1 MAYIRTASAYE
12 SPIIFIQIERDG
24 KVSKETFCSV
34 YPRACGMY
42 FNHKNNDFAVTLSN
56 GRFIPPPEG
65 WRGTIYYP
73 LYDENEDEND
83 NEDENEDED
92 EDDPYEENDYYCSDD
107 GYQHDVGAKSAQ
119 KEDVNQ
125 LYYDLL
131 KNDNVDDGDNDDLYS
146 DDE

>member
-24 KVSKETFCSV
+24 KISKETFCSV

-42 FNHKNNDFAVTLSN
+42 FSHKNNDFAVILSDN
-56 GRFIPPPEG
+56 RFIPPPEG

-73 LYDENEDEND
+73 LYDENEDEN
-83 NEDENEDED
+83 EDED

-107 GYQHDVGAKSAQ
+107 RYQHNVGAKSAQ

-131 KNDNVDDGDNDDLYS
+131 KNDNVDDVDKDDLYS
-146 DDE
+146 DDEW

>member
-12 SPIIFIQIERDG
+12 SPIIFIQIEQDG
-24 KVSKETFCSV
+24 KISKESFLSV
-34 YPRACGMY
+34 YPKACGM
-42 FNHKNNDFAVTLSN
+42 FFHHKKNDFAVTLSN

-65 WRGTIYYP
+65 WRGTIFYP
-73 LYDENEDEND
+73 LYDE
-83 NEDENEDED
+83 DENEDYDDENDDED
-92 EDDPYEENDYYCSDD
+92 EYSDDGNEYDDD
-107 GYQHDVGAKSAQ
+107 GYQYDVGAKSAQ

>member
-24 KVSKETFCSV
+24 KISKETFCSV

-65 WRGTIYYP
+65 WRGTIFYP
-73 LYDENEDEND
+73 LYDED
-83 NEDENEDED
+83 EDENEEYDDEDDDED
-92 EDDPYEENDYYCSDD
+92 EYSDD
-107 GYQHDVGAKSAQ
+107 GYEYDDDSHDKTNVGAKSAQ
-119 KEDVNQ
+119 KEDINQ

-131 KNDNVDDGDNDDLYS
+131 KDDNVDDDDFYDND
-146 DDE
+146 E

>member
-24 KVSKETFCSV
+24 KISKETFCSV

-42 FNHKNNDFAVTLSN
+42 FNHKNNDFAVTLSD

-65 WRGTIYYP
+65 WRGTIFYP
-73 LYDENEDEND
+73 LYDENEDENED
-83 NEDENEDED
+83 YEDDDENEYS
-92 EDDPYEENDYYCSDD
+92 DDGNEYDDD
-107 GYQHDVGAKSAQ
+107 GYQYDVGAKSAQ

-131 KNDNVDDGDNDDLYS
+131 KDDNVDDDDFYDND
-146 DDE
+146 E

>member
-24 KVSKETFCSV
+24 KISKESFLSV

-42 FNHKNNDFAVTLSN
+42 FHYKNNDFAVTLSN

-65 WRGTIYYP
+65 WRGTIFYP
-73 LYDENEDEND
+73 LYDED
-83 NEDENEDED
+83 EDENEEYED
-92 EDDPYEENDYYCSDD
+92 EDDDKNEYSDD
-107 GYQHDVGAKSAQ
+107 GYEYDDDSHDKTNVGAKSAQ
-119 KEDVNQ
+119 KEDINQ

-131 KNDNVDDGDNDDLYS
+131 KDDNVDDDDFYDND
-146 DDE
+146 E

>member
-24 KVSKETFCSV
+24 KISKESFLSV

-42 FNHKNNDFAVTLSN
+42 FHHKNNDFAVTLSN

-65 WRGTIYYP
+65 WRGTIFYP
-73 LYDENEDEND
+73 LYDED
-83 NEDENEDED
+83 EDENEEYDDEDDDED
-92 EDDPYEENDYYCSDD
+92 EYSDD
-107 GYQHDVGAKSAQ
+107 GYEYDDDSHDKTNVGAKSAQ
-119 KEDVNQ
+119 KEDINQ

-131 KNDNVDDGDNDDLYS
+131 KDDNVDDDDFYDND
-146 DDE
+146 E